1 MSGNCPCCVAL
12 VPCDD
17 AVVLL
22 QVAAAA
28 QRRARTAAASA
39 RASARARAP
48 AAIRRAPPR
57 RLPLLKR
64 RASARSNNSID
75 AERLGRRW
83 ESQ

>member
-1 MSGNCPCCVAL
+1 MLRVVL
-12 VPCDD
+12 CDD
-17 AVVLL
+17 ALVLF

-64 RASARSNNSID
+64 RASARNKSSMD
-75 AERLGRRW
+75 AERLGGRR
-83 ESQ
+83 ETR

>member
-1 MSGNCPCCVAL
+1 MLRVVLCY
-12 VPCDD
+12 D

-39 RASARARAP
+39 RVPARARAP
-48 AAIRRAPPR
+48 AAIRRALPK

-64 RASARSNNSID
+64 RASALNKSSMD
-75 AERLGRRW
+75 AERLGGRR
-83 ESQ
+83 ETR